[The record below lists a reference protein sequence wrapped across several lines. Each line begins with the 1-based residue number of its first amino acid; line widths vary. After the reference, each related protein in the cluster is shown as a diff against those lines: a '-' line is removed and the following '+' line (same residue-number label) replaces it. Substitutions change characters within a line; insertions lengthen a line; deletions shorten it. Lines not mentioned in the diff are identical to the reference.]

1 MSPATEP
8 LPPPAVAILGPT
20 ASGKSA
26 LGLALA
32 EMLGGEIVCCDS
44 MQVYRGMDI
53 GTAKASA
60 AERAAVPHHLLDLA
74 EPGEQF
80 HAAAWAEAAR
90 ATIEGA
96 RLRGRLP
103 IIVGGAGLYY
113 RALVKGLFDAP
124 KPDPEIR
131 ARHQAEASEQGI
143 AALQDRLR
151 AIDPEAAAKILP
163 GDLVR
168 TSRALEVY
176 EQTGVPISA
185 LRRQQAAMPPPL
197 CIFSVLLDFDL
208 DHLRPNIASRVDAM
222 MAAGF
227 LDEVHALRGAGH
239 GAARAMQALGYKQLG
254 QHLDGTMPLDEAVAG
269 IKSATVAY
277 ARRQR
282 TWFRREEIH
291 LRAHGPLLP
300 SALAHL
306 LQGWFAVHGARLHG
320 PPEQRMIRP

>member
-1 MSPATEP
+1 MATAPGEIP
-8 LPPPAVAILGPT
+8 RVLAILGPT

-32 EMLGGEIVCCDS
+32 EILGGEIVCCDS

-53 GTAKASA
+53 GTAKATA

-74 EPGEQF
+74 DPGEQF

-90 ATIEGA
+90 GIIDEVTA
-96 RLRGRLP
+96 RGRLP
-103 IIVGGAGLYY
+103 IIVGGTGLYH

-131 ARHQAEASEQGI
+131 ARHQADAARLGV
-143 AALQDRLR
+143 AALQKRLH

-168 TSRALEVY
+168 TSRALEIF
-176 EQTGVPISA
+176 EQTGVPIST
-185 LRRQQAAMPPPL
+185 LRRQQSMTPPL
-197 CIFSVLLDFDL
+197 LCLFSVLLDLDMDL
-208 DHLRPNIASRVDAM
+208 LRANIASRVDAM
-222 MAAGF
+222 IATGF
-227 LDEVHALRGAGH
+227 LDEVRVLREAGH
-239 GAARAMQALGYKQLG
+239 GAARSMQALGYKQLG
-254 QHLDGTMPLDEAVAG
+254 QHLDGALTLDQAVAA
-269 IKSATVAY
+269 INSATAAY

-282 TWFRREEIH
+282 TWFRREDIH
-291 LRAHGPLLP
+291 LRSHQQLVA

-306 LQGWFAVHGARLHG
+306 VQGWLELEG
-320 PPEQRMIRP
+320 